1 MGIYSEINRIV
12 KKAQAPGFVPT
23 PLYYSSMMPKG
34 IRKQAQKNWSPGGE
48 IDSWQNLAQ
57 SKMLRGMARGARNAI
72 PGFIDG
78 TIGTGAGLINGTGQF
93 LGGGSFYDGWKESN
107 DFVKKYY
114 SDPIR
119 KAEMFIVGNAV
130 KKVLDGAD
138 SYYRGNI
145 EKEIGQTHDAN
156 GAPTK
161 KYKDYLEGLNMLDSV
176 SDTVS
181 SGTELALTWP
191 MWGKAMGYGAK
202 ALGSVGSRV
211 APLIKANPKT
221 FGRIAGKIGTI
232 PMFLAEPIIENNA
245 SAKRIEEKK
254 RLLENLPRKESVGA
268 SKPYL
273 TDRLR
278 ALKELADA
286 PGPYTAEEREKRNN
300 LYLSELENTNS
311 GISQSL

>member
-1 MGIYSEINRIV
+1 MGIISEINRLV
-12 KKAQAPGFVPT
+12 KQAQAPGFVPT
-23 PLYYSSMMPKG
+23 PLYYSSMMPKDM
-34 IRKQAQKNWSPGGE
+34 RKRVQKDWSPGGE
-48 IDSWQNLAQ
+48 LDSWHNLAQ
-57 SKMLRGMARGARNAI
+57 SKMLRGVARGAKNAI
-72 PGFIDG
+72 PGLIDG
-78 TIGTGAGLINGTGQF
+78 VIGTGAGLINGTGQA
-93 LGGGSFYDGWKESN
+93 LGGGSFYNGWKESN

-119 KAEMFIVGNAV
+119 KAEMAIGGNAI
-130 KKVLDGAD
+130 KKVFDGAD

-145 EKEIGQTHDAN
+145 EKAIGQTHDAN
-156 GAPTK
+156 GVPTK
-161 KYKDYLEGLNMLDSV
+161 KYKDYVEGLNMLDSA
-176 SDTVS
+176 SDIAS

-191 MWGKAMGYGAK
+191 MWGKVMGYGAK
-202 ALGSVGSRV
+202 AIGSIGGRV
-211 APLIKANPKT
+211 APS
-221 FGRIAGKIGTI
+221 FGRIAEKFGLT
-232 PMFLAEPIIENNA
+232 PMFLAEPIIENNL

-254 RLLENLPRKESVGA
+254 RLLENLPRNNNEGA